1 MKTNADK
8 EKFIELRS
16 NGLSYD
22 KISQELAISKPT
34 LIKWG
39 QEYHKEISNRIF
51 LDFESLLS
59 EYSLKKKA
67 RIESLAIVLH
77 KAMEELKSRPLEELS
92 TKDLLSLIQQLD
104 GKMRQEVAPLQ
115 YFTGEY
121 TDIADDLFL
130 DIGGKEVA
138 LPFAY

>member
-39 QEYHKEISNRIF
+39 QEYHKEIFNRIF

-77 KAMEELKSRPLEELS
+77 KAMEELKSRALEELS

-121 TDIADDLFL
+121 TNITDDLLL